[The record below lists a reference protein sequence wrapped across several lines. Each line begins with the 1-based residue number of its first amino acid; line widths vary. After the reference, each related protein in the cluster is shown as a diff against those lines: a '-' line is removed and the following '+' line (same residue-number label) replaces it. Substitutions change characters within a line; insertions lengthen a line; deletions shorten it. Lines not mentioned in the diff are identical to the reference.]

1 MPSTGPYNEVIDRA
15 DLETAGHPF
24 HISFMAALIQ
34 AWIGGQWCPASQP
47 SPGGIRLKE
56 KKRTKINKRVY
67 IYIKF
72 ESNSKSLRPSN
83 FRRRDD
89 EVGAKF
95 CVYETTIRRKGVWKS
110 GFQ

>member
-67 IYIKF
+67 IYIIEFKVSSTIEF
-72 ESNSKSLRPSN
+72 SKK
-83 FRRRDD
+83 RRRGWR
-89 EVGAKF
+89 EVLR
-95 CVYETTIRRKGVWKS
+95 V
-110 GFQ
+110 